1 MSVCLIDYLTPEDR
15 IFVFDDGVIQT
26 NTCEYESTLEQAN
39 LFMAMLR
46 CAAMD
51 YVTEA
56 NMGAPEFFF
65 EVYDSGDSVKIV
77 FNDVTFTET
86 FFIRKKAILE
96 ATDYWFNRR

>member
-46 CAAMD
+46 CAAMG

-56 NMGAPEFFF
+56 AMGPPEYFF
-65 EVYDSGDSVKIV
+65 EVFDSGDSVKV
-77 FNDVTFTET
+77 VLNGSTYSEA

-96 ATDYWFNRR
+96 ATNYWFNRR